1 MTASQNS
8 SAAKDSPSEP
18 PTLAGLQGLS
28 LQEKLELQDR
38 LESRA
43 KREATDLQQIIRTAS
58 SRQQITAEA
67 VFAYARL
74 LIRTDDGYPVT
85 PAPHHR
91 LWVMLMCDTR
101 IRQLLI
107 VAPPESAKTTWAIS
121 AFCGLHVGVFP
132 EWPILIGSVSGDT
145 AERRAISLR
154 AMVTS
159 PGWQECFPNVRP
171 VRGTAGLSWQTHQW
185 SVAPVTEEGA
195 EEGVPFPGRIHPSV
209 SSVGTMGTVIGT
221 RARLIIGDDLLD
233 YDSTR
238 TENQRETTVNWA
250 HSSFFS
256 REMAQVGRKILIGN
270 AWHYKDLYA
279 RCREEGGWVVCHT
292 PMLSESEEVYS
303 YVTYPD
309 DWKYPMIGEPV
320 SGDPY
325 QYVPA

>member
-8 SAAKDSPSEP
+8 SEPKDSPSDSP
-18 PTLAGLQGLS
+18 PQGGLQGLS

-38 LESRA
+38 LERRA
-43 KREATDLQQIIRTAS
+43 RTEGEGLRTIIRTAS
-58 SRQQITAEA
+58 SRQRITAEA

-91 LWVMLMCDTR
+91 LWVMLMCDRR
-101 IRQLLI
+101 IKQLLI
-107 VAPPESAKTTWAIS
+107 VAPPESAKTTWAVS

-145 AERRAISLR
+145 AERRSISLR

-159 PGWQECFPNVRP
+159 PEWQACFPEIKP
-171 VRGTAGLSWQTHQW
+171 VRGTEGLSWQTHQW
-185 SVAPVTEEGA
+185 SVAPQGI
-195 EEGVPFPGRIHPSV
+195 PFPGRIHPSV

-292 PMLSESEEVYS
+292 PMLSESEDVYS

-309 DWKYPMIGEPV
+309 DWPHPMIGESI